1 MPAHSPRPRT
11 GAGARIGAG
20 IALGAAAALTLAA
33 CSGDADEDFE
43 LLPPSDTTAAS
54 TTEATESDAADPSGA
69 SSSPTTSPSSSA
81 ERSGEQ
87 SGEES
92 GEPDD
97 RSVERSL
104 TFISLGDEGARG
116 EEIGCGDSAVT
127 VPYTTTTITPLAEVM
142 EAQIAVHDREYEDTD
157 LYNVLSM
164 SDLSLASATI
174 DDRHATVELT
184 GEFLIGGVCDIPRVY
199 AQLEGTALQF
209 DNVDSVTVLI
219 DGETLED
226 RLSLK

>member
-1 MPAHSPRPRT
+1 MPALPTPFRT
-11 GAGARIGAG
+11 GSGGRAAAV

-33 CSGDADEDFE
+33 CSGDAEEDFE
-43 LLPPSDTTAAS
+43 LLPSSETTAAA
-54 TTEATESDAADPSGA
+54 TTETGDDDPSGS
-69 SSSPTTSPSSSA
+69 SSSPAALSSTSA
-81 ERSGEQ
+81 EES
-87 SGEES
+87 EE
-92 GEPDD
+92 PAD
-97 RSVERSL
+97 RSVERTL
-104 TFISLGDEGARG
+104 TFIALGDEGATG

-219 DGETLED
+219 DGETLQD
-226 RLSLK
+226 RMDLK

>member
-1 MPAHSPRPRT
+1 MPALSPRSRT
-11 GAGARIGAG
+11 GAGARAAAVT
-20 IALGAAAALTLAA
+20 ALGAAATLTLAA

-43 LLPPSDTTAAS
+43 LLPPSETTAAA
-54 TTEATESDAADPSGA
+54 TTETTETGEGAPSDT
-69 SSSPTTSPSSSA
+69 SSSQAASPSTSA
-81 ERSGEQ
+81 EQ

-92 GEPDD
+92 ENSAD

-104 TFISLGDEGARG
+104 TFISLGDEGATG
-116 EEIGCGDSAVT
+116 EEVGCGDSAVT

-142 EAQIAVHDREYEDTD
+142 AAQVAVHDREYEDTG

-164 SDLSLASATI
+164 SDLSVESATI

-219 DGETLED
+219 DGETLQD
-226 RLSLK
+226 RMDLR